1 MKQINL
7 IPSEKEEQKAL
18 VSRCK
23 REGIRVISI
32 ENSLQFPIN
41 MVLDIVRPFV
51 KSNQLEN
58 IKQKLNKLMSI
69 LTAKRYSQGLYK
81 GVPDMFFPQYKLFIE
96 LKRREGGVISK
107 EQLEAHAELREMGY
121 KVEVCKGAQCAWQ
134 VIQNAKER
142 Y

>member
-1 MKQINL
+1 MKTLNL

-41 MVLDIVRPFV
+41 MALNIVRPFV
-51 KSNQLEN
+51 NPEQLKKIELGF
-58 IKQKLNKLMSI
+58 KKMLSI
-69 LTAKRYSQGLYK
+69 LTAKRYSQGLWV
-81 GVPDMFFPQYKLFIE
+81 GCPDLFFPKYHLYIE
-96 LKRREGGVISK
+96 MKTREGGVVSK

-121 KVEVCKGAQCAWQ
+121 KVEVCKGAGAGWQ
-134 VIQNAKER
+134 VIQETKER
-142 Y
+142 